1 MEMQKEDSQ
10 NARRVLPRYVSFQ
23 RLKEFRPQGLD
34 ASLIGVIPYA
44 AVRLGMYDG
53 LKKLHEKVRL

>member
-1 MEMQKEDSQ
+1 MTLCTYAVAYNFM
-10 NARRVLPRYVSFQ
+10 L
-23 RLKEFRPQGLD
+23 LQGLD

-53 LKKLHEKVRL
+53 LKKLHEKVILLLTYYAGNDILW

>member
-1 MEMQKEDSQ
+1 MS
-10 NARRVLPRYVSFQ
+10 
-23 RLKEFRPQGLD
+23 QGLD

-53 LKKLHEKVRL
+53 LKKLHEKVSLKRLSSPS